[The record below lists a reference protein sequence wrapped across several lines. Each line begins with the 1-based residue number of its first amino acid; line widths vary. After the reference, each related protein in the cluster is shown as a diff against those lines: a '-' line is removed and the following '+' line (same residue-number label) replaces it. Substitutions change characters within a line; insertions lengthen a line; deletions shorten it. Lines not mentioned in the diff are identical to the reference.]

1 MAYIK
6 QLAIISILFLCC
18 AAATMHAQIE
28 DVPASQEA
36 IDETVRGAPDEELPA
51 EKAADAYSGA
61 TKMVVDPIALLY
73 ENLIAMGHVVL
84 EGIVFNNDN
93 TLAIESDSCLETIS
107 QMLKNHS
114 KLNIYIVGH
123 TDNTAG
129 VLAGMIM
136 SQKRAEAVM
145 NTLSSRFGI
154 DLDRLFAS
162 GVGPLSPIT
171 SNDTEEGRAQNN
183 RIELVI
189 Q

>member
-1 MAYIK
+1 MAYVK
-6 QLAIISILFLCC
+6 KMWNVFLLALFCGIMTLY
-18 AAATMHAQIE
+18 AQIE
-28 DVPASQEA
+28 EVPASQET
-36 IDETVRGAPDEELPA
+36 IEELIPGTPKAEAPA
-51 EKAADAYSGA
+51 EKAVDAYSGA
-61 TKMVVDPIALLY
+61 TEMIDPDVTLY
-73 ENLIAMGHVVL
+73 EQLHLNGHIIIQ
-84 EGIVFNNDN
+84 GIVFNNDN
-93 TLAIESDSCLETIS
+93 TLAIESDSCLGVIAK
-107 QMLKNHS
+107 MLTNHP

-123 TDNTAG
+123 TDNSAG
-129 VLAGMIM
+129 VLSGMIT

-171 SNDTEEGRAQNN
+171 SNETEEGRAKNN